1 MRFEEAL
8 PAVKALKF
16 ANVKVNRPPRPPR
29 EMSPPPEIVSEPL
42 EIDIVEPALLD
53 SVIRFEIAWELP
65 PKLMEALPELVKV
78 SVLLE
83 RKLPAARERFT
94 FTLTFPLA
102 PSSVVPPE
110 WVLDPLSV
118 KLPYENFR
126 FPDPAMVPSITIAEE
141 VPLKF

>member
-42 EIDIVEPALLD
+42 EIDMAEPALLD
-53 SVIRFEIAWELP
+53 SVIRFEIVWELP
-65 PKLMEALPELVKV
+65 PKLMEALPRLVKV

-94 FTLTFPLA
+94 VEPDA
-102 PSSVVPPE
+102 ESVVAPE
-110 WVLDPLSV
+110 WVLAPFSVKFPFVNVRLPDPLI
-118 KLPYENFR
+118 
-126 FPDPAMVPSITIAEE
+126 APSIIIPERVA
-141 VPLKF
+141 

>member
-42 EIDIVEPALLD
+42 EIDMAEPALLD
-53 SVIRFEIAWELP
+53 SVIRFEIVWELP

-94 FTLTFPLA
+94 VEPDA
-102 PSSVVPPE
+102 ESVVAPE
-110 WVLDPLSV
+110 WVLAPFSVKFPFVNVRLPDPLI
-118 KLPYENFR
+118 
-126 FPDPAMVPSITIAEE
+126 APSIIIPERVA
-141 VPLKF
+141 

>member
-42 EIDIVEPALLD
+42 EIDMVEPALMD

-65 PKLMEALPELVKV
+65 PKLMEALPRLVKN

-94 FTLTFPLA
+94 LA
-102 PSSVVPPE
+102 VEPDAESVVAPE
-110 WVLDPLSV
+110 WVLAPFRVKFPFVNVRLPDPLI
-118 KLPYENFR
+118 
-126 FPDPAMVPSITIAEE
+126 APSIIIPERVA
-141 VPLKF
+141 